1 MLLKTALKR
10 GAISFLIGLGVS
22 QIVNIFISLGTGGG
36 GYISVMP
43 EFAAHFP
50 SEVAAVIVQA
60 LLTGLLSMAFA
71 ASSVFFLIEKWSF
84 LRQCATHCL
93 VTAAVWIPVV
103 WFVWIP
109 RAMPGLL
116 IASVN
121 FAATY
126 VITWGIRL
134 AVNRRVVRQ
143 INEKIQSK
151 ESEYERH

>member
-1 MLLKTALKR
+1 MLKIALKR
-10 GAISFLIGLGVS
+10 GAVSFLIGLGVS
-22 QIVNIFISLGTGGG
+22 QVVNIIISLCEGNG

-50 SEVAAVIVQA
+50 SEVIAVIAQA
-60 LLTGLLSMAFA
+60 ALTGLLSMAFA
-71 ASSVFFLIEKWSF
+71 AASVFFLIEKWSF
-84 LRQCATHCL
+84 LRQCATHCA

-109 RAMPGLL
+109 RELPGLL
-116 IASVN
+116 IAFAN

-126 VITWGIRL
+126 AVTWGIQV
-134 AVNRRVVRQ
+134 AVNRRMVRR

-151 ESEYERH
+151 ESEHERH